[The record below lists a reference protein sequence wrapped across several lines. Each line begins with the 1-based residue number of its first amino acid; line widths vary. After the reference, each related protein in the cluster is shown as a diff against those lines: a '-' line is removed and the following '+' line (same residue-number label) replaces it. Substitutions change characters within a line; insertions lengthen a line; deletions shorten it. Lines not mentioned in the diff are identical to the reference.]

1 MTNEQPPTPPLTR
14 RQLRELRSTGANPIV
29 TPEMAPE
36 PTPVVSEPHVAEVP
50 QPAEP
55 VATAEVPPVVIPVWG
70 TPVAPPE
77 APTASQDGSSP
88 LTRRRVRERGQT
100 DAVSLP
106 SPTPG
111 ATEAEHPIA
120 QAAAELAYPDA
131 AERSTVS
138 PQLGAALLSGA
149 SAVDQDVPV
158 SFDQLI
164 SRTSSG
170 STSEA
175 RALIVT
181 DSPPLG
187 ITAPVNATGE
197 VLVTGSLTLPD
208 LLATTGQMPGITDG
222 LDIDG
227 GFADGELPAHSSPT
241 PIAASAAVSTV
252 KTTADIIKPPA
263 PEKGSRLM
271 LALSL
276 TAGALALALVGVLIV
291 AITTGVFS

>member
-29 TPEMAPE
+29 SPAPPVEANRVESAPNPE
-36 PTPVVSEPHVAEVP
+36 PWPIAAEPTTPHTPTVP
-50 QPAEP
+50 AAEP
-55 VATAEVPPVVIPVWG
+55 VVVTDDAPDGGAE
-70 TPVAPPE
+70 A
-77 APTASQDGSSP
+77 AAP

-100 DAVSLP
+100 DAVALTAPPAVAHES
-106 SPTPG
+106 
-111 ATEAEHPIA
+111 EHPIA
-120 QAAAELAYPDA
+120 QAAADLASPDA
-131 AERSTVS
+131 TERGIVS
-138 PQLGAALLSGA
+138 PQLGAALLTSGT
-149 SAVDQDVPV
+149 VEPEPPV

-164 SRTSSG
+164 TRAPSG

-175 RALIVT
+175 RALIIS
-181 DSPPLG
+181 DSQPLG

-197 VLVTGSLTLPD
+197 VLVTGSLALPD
-208 LLATTGQMPGITDG
+208 LLATTGQMPGVTDG

-227 GFADGELPAHSSPT
+227 AFADGELPAHSSPT